1 MYKKFVKQEPW
12 SASSWASDIAFQTC
26 TDSAYIFPTTSQ
38 KNGGMLRQRDDL
50 SISRTLS
57 TPWLKKIKNTYMY
70 MYITYMH
77 MMYLYQCIIQDLSLL
92 ASAGQIKFLPYC
104 TYTVAY
110 GGRPGLKHHVRG
122 RRGRRAA
129 WGRRLEAW
137 HVIF

>member
-1 MYKKFVKQEPW
+1 MYKKIVKQEPW

-57 TPWLKKIKNTYMY
+57 TPWLKKKKNTH
-70 MYITYMH
+70 IH
-77 MMYLYQCIIQDLSLL
+77 VHVHHLHAHDVQCIIQDFSLL

-110 GGRPGLKHHVRG
+110 RGRPGLKHHVRG